1 MITNILENI
10 KRPINEY
17 ELEVGKEFT
26 IVIPAKTTQN
36 AHTSDLTDKPI
47 QIPSNVLEV
56 GKTYNI
62 SVKQYMTKKSTDT
75 FDFMLKWN
83 DDKPMPFRE
92 MMGGVIKQTNGM
104 VYMKLAGIEK
114 DSYCNCMRC
123 GRPLTNNVSKFYGL
137 GPECGNHAYINPF
150 NNDVELE
157 DYIEE
162 CRSKIVN
169 VKWEGWII
177 KSAITEWE
185 EI

>member
-1 MITNILENI
+1 
-10 KRPINEY
+10 
-17 ELEVGKEFT
+17 
-26 IVIPAKTTQN
+26 
-36 AHTSDLTDKPI
+36 
-47 QIPSNVLEV
+47 
-56 GKTYNI
+56 
-62 SVKQYMTKKSTDT
+62 
-75 FDFMLKWN
+75 
-83 DDKPMPFRE
+83 
-92 MMGGVIKQTNGM
+92 
-104 VYMKLAGIEK
+104 MKLAGIEK

-150 NNDVELE
+150 NNDTDLK

-162 CRSKIVN
+162 CKSKIVN